1 MTHKEFKL
9 IVKKEILESAGYER
23 QAVQYRVGDEMVV
36 DEAMFER
43 ICTGERVKRLTS
55 EGQITFDKYNFENEV
70 SFTAVTVEYGIRR
83 LGQRKQKED
92 VDDFVLIEPKE

>member
-9 IVKKEILESAGYER
+9 TVKKEILESVGYNR
-23 QAVQYRVGDEMVV
+23 QAVIYKVGDTMIV

-43 ICTGERVKRLTS
+43 IRTGERVERPTF

-70 SFTAVTVEYGIRR
+70 QVTTVTVEYGVRK
-83 LGQRKQKED
+83 LGQR
-92 VDDFVLIEPKE
+92 

>member
-36 DEAMFER
+36 DEATFNMIQSGNTVER
-43 ICTGERVKRLTS
+43 MTR
-55 EGQITFDKYNFENEV
+55 EGFIRFDKYNFENEV
-70 SFTAVTVEYGIRR
+70 SFTAVTVEYGIRK
-83 LGQRKQKED
+83 LGQRKK
-92 VDDFVLIEPKE
+92 

>member
-36 DEAMFER
+36 DEAMFNMIQSGNAVER
-43 ICTGERVKRLTS
+43 MTY
-55 EGQITFDKYNFENEV
+55 EGFIRFDKYNFENEV
-70 SFTAVTVEYGIRR
+70 SFTAVTVEYGICK
-83 LGQRKQKED
+83 LGQRKK
-92 VDDFVLIEPKE
+92 

>member
-36 DEAMFER
+36 DEATFNMIQSGNTVER
-43 ICTGERVKRLTS
+43 MTQ
-55 EGQITFDKYNFENEV
+55 EGFIKFDKYNFENEV

-83 LGQRKQKED
+83 LGQRKQK
-92 VDDFVLIEPKE
+92 